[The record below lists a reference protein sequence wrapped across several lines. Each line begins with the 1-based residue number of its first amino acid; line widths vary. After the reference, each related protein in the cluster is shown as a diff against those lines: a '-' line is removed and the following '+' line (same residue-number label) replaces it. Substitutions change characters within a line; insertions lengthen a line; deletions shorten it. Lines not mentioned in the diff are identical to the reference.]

1 MSKLAWII
9 AACVAGGAL
18 SVMCAAVFA
27 LNRHA
32 QKYLGMMVSYAIGAM
47 LGAVFLDI
55 LPEAIRLT
63 PNVAMLSGTV
73 LFGIMLYLHPG
84 KTGAVEALSPRAL

>member
-32 QKYLGMMVSYAIGAM
+32 QKYLGMMVSYAI
-47 LGAVFLDI
+47 GAVFLDI